1 MHTQWKGKSS
11 TETEQ
16 LITYELFYL
25 YLQHLYFK
33 MQNSLKVFLIRK
45 SLGSN
50 RAINLHTLKTH
61 TQIQNPSAH
70 FLKKTSKL
78 VKKKN
83 NNK

>member
-1 MHTQWKGKSS
+1 MHAHRGRGKAG
-11 TETEQ
+11 ETEQ

-33 MQNSLKVFLIRK
+33 MQNSWTVFLIRK

-70 FLKKTSKL
+70 F
-78 VKKKN
+78 KKKKKKQVGKKE